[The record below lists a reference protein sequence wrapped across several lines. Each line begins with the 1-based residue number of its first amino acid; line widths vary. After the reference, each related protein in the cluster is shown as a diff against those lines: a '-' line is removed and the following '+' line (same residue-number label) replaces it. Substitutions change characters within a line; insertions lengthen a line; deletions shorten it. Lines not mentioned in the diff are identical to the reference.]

1 MATEKTTTV
10 EQSKASAAPDLRLRP
25 TREKHYTLEEIKPG
39 DFDSARQPFLTPEF
53 LRTEDVR
60 KVFGI
65 RRGSLY
71 GLAKLGRV
79 KSCLL
84 RIRGNRLGV
93 RLWSVDSIR
102 SYIASQMQ
110 AEEEAGK

>member
-1 MATEKTTTV
+1 MHVEK
-10 EQSKASAAPDLRLRP
+10 LR
-25 TREKHYTLEEIKPG
+25 TMEAVKPG
-39 DFDSARQPFLTPEF
+39 DASNLAPEF
-53 LRTEDVR
+53 LRTDDVR
-60 KVFGI
+60 KIFGI

-71 GLAKLGRV
+71 GLAKLGKV

-102 SYIASQMQ
+102 GLIREGMEASENGDAMETKSAQDG
-110 AEEEAGK
+110 ADK